1 MSRNKN
7 GTFIWSMVDHK
18 FGFDQS
24 SRYISSH
31 SLVTIQSSEEYVIL
45 IGGINDKRKI
55 LKNVFKFNGTWS
67 LFGQLKKPRWNHNT
81 IYWNG
86 AVYVIGGEH
95 KLNYNHTTG
104 ETKTEIWKIKNSPYR
119 FKTVEKMPILRT
131 WYAPSLFIVS
141 DSFFPNK

>member
-1 MSRNKN
+1 MKN
-7 GTFIWSMVDHK
+7 RKDVFQIFFMVAYLLSPNRCNWEIAK
-18 FGFDQS
+18 VKNYN
-24 SRYISSH
+24 RY
-31 SLVTIQSSEEYVIL
+31 VTEVLDSTSKKNFPGIFNFTVRIL
-45 IGGINDKRKI
+45 
-55 LKNVFKFNGTWS
+55 TWS